1 MPRPR
6 VHDLSGLLDTTER
19 LVADVGAERV
29 TVREL
34 AAAAGVPNGTIY
46 HAFGSLGAVLARTW
60 LRAANDF
67 LDLQRE
73 LADRAAAGGCGAHAA
88 VVAAALTPAEFAERR
103 NAAARM
109 LLTVERDRL
118 LGPRLPEELA
128 DELIGIDARVVSLL
142 VGLSEAVWNR
152 RDGAAVE
159 VMTTC
164 VVDLPS
170 ALLRRALTGAETRPV
185 PEHLRDRLAS
195 AVRAVLAVPPP
206 AAPRRPDPSTT
217 HSPTTKD

>member
-1 MPRPR
+1 M
-6 VHDLSGLLDTTER
+6 
-19 LVADVGAERV
+19 ADVGADRV

-34 AAAAGVPNGTIY
+34 ASAAGVPNGTIY

-73 LADRAAAGGCGAHAA
+73 LADRAKTGAEDPSAA
-88 VVAAALTPAEFAERR
+88 VVAAALAPAEFAERR
-103 NAAARM
+103 SAAARM

-118 LGPRLPEELA
+118 LGPRLPAELA
-128 DELIGIDARVVSLL
+128 DELIGIDARLVSLL
-142 VGLSEAVWNR
+142 VGLSETVWNR

-170 ALLRRALTGAETRPV
+170 ALLRGALTGAETRPV
-185 PEHLRDRLAS
+185 PQRLRERLAA
-195 AVRAVLAVPPP
+195 AVRAVLTVPPP
-206 AAPRRPDPSTT
+206 PLPRRPATT
-217 HSPTTKD
+217 RKQPTTKD